1 MKNET
6 ETPKTEPVVRR
17 FALEQIHVDENARE
31 DFSPEELQGL
41 AESIKDTK
49 GVLQPLLGTLNAD
62 GTVKL
67 IAGERRLR
75 ATRMA
80 GFNEVDV
87 ILKEQVSRKDF
98 LKWNLVENLQR
109 QDLKPLEKAKRIR
122 EMLELN
128 DEQTGQPVYNRAS
141 LAVELGISAE
151 SIGKYEN
158 LMKAPAKVQKAV
170 SEDGLDYTLAALIG
184 GLPEALHERAQKEM
198 VFRVYGGP
206 MKREEAQKHVAE
218 QYRRDLRKAQFDRKC
233 ADLVPDAGPCDAC
246 PFFGGNREDL
256 DGKARGYTC
265 LNPECFEQKQQA
277 HVKRVAAA
285 AENEGTRVLG
295 QTSTDRV
302 FQSWNNQ
309 VNPSSGFVDLKDE
322 PDAYLLKDTKSK
334 APKWDKILE
343 GSGVPVVIAFD
354 HEGRVRRLV
363 EAKLAVEAAKRGE
376 HAEKFK
382 PKAGDDLETSDD
394 KKHAAQIS
402 RAKNK
407 AAAASLLEGCCA
419 MLEAFSGQRWTREVR
434 LAFLDEICNSGGHTR
449 DDLELLCRILQ
460 PDLKSVPNPH
470 EKLAELVELRL
481 PTDTGLDAFILIARN
496 IRSIRYNG
504 FYHIV
509 NSTGMK
515 VYCEWAGFDAANWKA
530 TCAQREKDAER
541 EAKAA
546 IRAKEKPVKKA
557 VSTKASREAA
567 VKKLEE
573 AIDKAP
579 GIPAGRLGKPESW
592 NADDVEAGA
601 KLLKAKTHQM
611 ADLIGTKPNRKD
623 AIKLKNW
630 NAVRLRLLRKAGKAK

>member
-1 MKNET
+1 M
-6 ETPKTEPVVRR
+6 
-17 FALEQIHVDENARE
+17 
-31 DFSPEELQGL
+31 
-41 AESIKDTK
+41 
-49 GVLQPLLGTLNAD
+49 
-62 GTVKL
+62 
-67 IAGERRLR
+67 
-75 ATRMA
+75 
-80 GFNEVDV
+80 
-87 ILKEQVSRKDF
+87 
-98 LKWNLVENLQR
+98 
-109 QDLKPLEKAKRIR
+109 
-122 EMLELN
+122 
-128 DEQTGQPVYNRAS
+128 
-141 LAVELGISAE
+141 
-151 SIGKYEN
+151 
-158 LMKAPAKVQKAV
+158 
-170 SEDGLDYTLAALIG
+170 
-184 GLPEALHERAQKEM
+184 
-198 VFRVYGGP
+198 
-206 MKREEAQKHVAE
+206 
-218 QYRRDLRKAQFDRKC
+218 
-233 ADLVPDAGPCDAC
+233 
-246 PFFGGNREDL
+246 
-256 DGKARGYTC
+256 
-265 LNPECFEQKQQA
+265 NPECFESKQQA

-334 APKWDKILE
+334 APKWEKILE
-343 GSGVPVVIAFD
+343 GAGVPVVIGFD

-363 EAKLAVEAAKRGE
+363 EAKLAVEAAKRGD

-394 KKHAAQIS
+394 KKHTAQIS

-407 AAAASLLEGCCA
+407 AAASSLLEGCCA
-419 MLEAFSGQRWTREVR
+419 MLEAFSGQRWTRVVR

-504 FYHIV
+504 FHHIV
-509 NSTGMK
+509 NSAGMK
-515 VYCEWAGFDAANWKA
+515 AYCEWADFDAASWKA

-546 IRAKEKPVKKA
+546 IRAKEKPKTKERRAKSEELPLSKLAREGITVGEPGPEWIEAFEAEKKPGPGMLGRGPKAKAARGKSANAKDYQAAAAKKA
-557 VSTKASREAA
+557 PNTQAGRKAA
-567 VKKLEE
+567 VEELKAALE
-573 AIDKAP
+573 KAP
-579 GIPAGRLGKPESW
+579 GIPAGKVGKPEGW

-601 KLLKAKTHQM
+601 KLLKAGTHQM

-630 NAVRLRLLRKAGKAK
+630 NAMRLRLLRKAGKAK